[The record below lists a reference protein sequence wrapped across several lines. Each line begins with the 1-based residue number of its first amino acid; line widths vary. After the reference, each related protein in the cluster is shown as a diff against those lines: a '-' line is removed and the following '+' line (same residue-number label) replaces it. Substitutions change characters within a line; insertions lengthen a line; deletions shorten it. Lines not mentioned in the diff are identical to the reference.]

1 MITKTKLGIGTLV
14 VASFIV
20 GGIAF
25 NAFQADAFGGSRMF
39 GFFRGGEQCD
49 LAGLE
54 KGSEEWQ
61 AKMEECKTG
70 REAQMEDWKNMSEE
84 ERKAKMEEIKVNIP
98 EKGEWKRGP
107 IHPAG
112 FRGLIGFY
120 DEVTREVV
128 NLDNGI
134 QITITSENSE
144 VVQKLQEAA
153 AKMPNGS
160 K

>member
-1 MITKTKLGIGTLV
+1 MITKTKIGIGTLV
-14 VASFIV
+14 VASFII

-49 LAGLE
+49 LAGIE

-61 AKMEECKTG
+61 AKMEECKTE

-84 ERKAKMEEIKVNIP
+84 ERQTKMEDLKNNGQWQGKMGRP
-98 EKGEWKRGP
+98 FGHMGLM
-107 IHPAG
+107 G
-112 FRGLIGFY
+112 FS

-128 NLDNGI
+128 NLDNGV

-160 K
+160 EE